1 MVPIRKLCC
10 GSYGYGDIAEN
21 EKHQP
26 MLEKLLSLLF
36 AYRPGAVEPDKEE
49 GIVAPVS
56 IREGGRPED
65 HFLITFN
72 T

>member
-1 MVPIRKLCC
+1 M
-10 GSYGYGDIAEN
+10 
-21 EKHQP
+21 HQP